1 MPLPP
6 PGASAPGADLFL
18 EKCSVPHACGVQK
31 TLDNA
36 LILQL
41 LAGPEVDKE
50 LDSVIFVDPFHL
62 FCPILF
68 CSVLFSTV
76 LSRGNGFEQEESSF
90 RMNIRK
96 MLFTMRVVRHWHSL
110 PREMVDAS
118 SLETF
123 KIRLN
128 GALSSISYL

>member
-1 MPLPP
+1 M
-6 PGASAPGADLFL
+6 
-18 EKCSVPHACGVQK
+18 
-31 TLDNA
+31 DNA

-50 LDSVIFVDPFHL
+50 LDSIIFVDPFQM

-68 CSVLFSTV
+68 CSV

-90 RMNIRK
+90 RMNVRK

>member
-6 PGASAPGADLFL
+6 PGASALGADLFL

-68 CSVLFSTV
+68 CSVL
-76 LSRGNGFEQEESSF
+76 SRGNGFEQEESSF
-90 RMNIRK
+90 RMNVRK